1 MCRFLPTKRNN
12 RMRAIDKEVRVRIT
26 EIINKKMK
34 AMKKGE
40 ATGDDFLGILL
51 ECNLNEI
58 KEHGNNKNAGMSIED
73 IIGECKL
80 FYFAGQDTT
89 STLIVWTMV
98 LLSRFPE
105 WQQRAREEVLQV
117 FGDRKPDYDGISRLK
132 IVSLLV

>member
-1 MCRFLPTKRNN
+1 
-12 RMRAIDKEVRVRIT
+12 MRAIDKEVRVRIT

-34 AMKKGE
+34 VMKSGE
-40 ATGDDFLGILL
+40 AASAADDFLGILL

-58 KEHGNNKNAGMSIED
+58 KEQGNNKSAGMTIGE

-89 STLIVWTMV
+89 STLLVWTMV

-105 WQQRAREEVLQV
+105 WQTRAREEVFQV
-117 FGDRKPDYDGISRLK
+117 FGNKTPDYDGISHLK
-132 IVSLLV
+132 VVSPQIL